1 MFHNQVKMTQDDNN
15 YCGMFD
21 QHNSQLNNNQ
31 TQFIHGFNLNNYQV
45 LLKFKYFTNFKL

>member
-1 MFHNQVKMTQDDNN
+1 MTQDDNN

-31 TQFIHGFNLNNYQV
+31 SQFIHGFNLNNYQV
-45 LLKFKYFTNFKL
+45 LIVSFKILNILRLS